1 MVQELY
7 LAFREE
13 CRASPVWVEGAGHN
27 NIESLLHADGRFWD
41 IINQFLVENCCSS
54 GSPKRKGKGG
64 AVQSTAVMEVA
75 PTFGHIFSGRG
86 NPSKAAA
93 QY

>member
-1 MVQELY
+1 

-13 CRASPVWVEGAGHN
+13 LRTTPVWVEGAGHN
-27 NIESLLHADGRFWD
+27 NIESVLFTDGRFWD
-41 IINQFLVENCCSS
+41 IINQFLVQHCSGAS
-54 GSPKRKGKGG
+54 AMGIKST
-64 AVQSTAVMEVA
+64 AVQSTAVEEA
-75 PTFGHIFSGRG
+75 GPSFGQIFSGEG